1 MRLSPA
7 GTAASKERNM
17 IEDRIEVNI
26 AGGLDIPLPAMA
38 SVRQKFTATRIDDI
52 AAAVAREFERPE
64 IRASIRRGARI
75 AVGCGSRGVAN
86 YAHIARAVIGEIRA
100 LGGDPFVFPAMGS
113 HGAAT
118 AEGQRRVLE
127 GAGITEAFVGAPIRA
142 SMDTIEAG
150 RMADGSPVYADA
162 IAAAADGIVLI
173 NRVKPHTTFR
183 GPIESGITKMLV
195 IGMGKIKGAAQLHTH
210 GMDRFPEVMPEAARV
225 VMGRLP
231 FLFGVAAVEN
241 AHDDTALIECIPAAR
256 LFARE
261 PELLAMAKERM
272 ARLYIDAI
280 DVLVID
286 EMGKEISGTGFDPN
300 VTGRQKRNVD
310 WRGPPHIK
318 KIAVLSLTER
328 TRGNATGVGS
338 ADVITMRL
346 YRAIDVGPTYANVI
360 TSTYLDGAAI
370 PMIMNTD
377 REAVQL
383 AVKSILR
390 VKPADAR
397 VVHIRNTLELQRI
410 RVSAPLL
417 AEVRS
422 QPERFEILSEP
433 EPWVFGMD
441 GSLAK
446 VDAGA

>member
-1 MRLSPA
+1 V
-7 GTAASKERNM
+7 

-26 AGGLDIPLPAMA
+26 AGGLDIALPPMTP
-38 SVRQKFTATRIDDI
+38 VRQKFTTTRVDDI

-64 IRASIRRGARI
+64 IRACIRSGARI

-86 YAHIARAVIGEIRA
+86 YAHIARAVIAQIKA
-100 LGGDPFVFPAMGS
+100 LGGNPFVFPAMGS

-127 GAGITEAFVGAPIRA
+127 GAGITEDFVGAPIRA

-150 RMADGSPVYADA
+150 RMADGTPVYADA
-162 IAAAADGIVLI
+162 IAAATDGIVLI
-173 NRVKPHTTFR
+173 NRIKPHTTFR
-183 GPIESGITKMLV
+183 GPIESGITKMLT

-210 GMDRFPEVMPEAARV
+210 GMDRFPEVLPEAARV

-241 AHDDTALIECIPAAR
+241 AHDDTALVECIPAAR
-256 LFARE
+256 LLARE
-261 PELLAMAKERM
+261 PELLAMAKEWM
-272 ARLYIDAI
+272 ARLYFDGI

-286 EMGKEISGTGFDPN
+286 EMGKEISGAGFDPN
-300 VTGRQKRNVD
+300 VTGRNRRHVD
-310 WRGPPHIK
+310 WPGGPRIK
-318 KIAVLSLTER
+318 KIAVLGLTER
-328 TRGNATGVGS
+328 THGNATGVGS

-346 YRAIDVGPTYANVI
+346 FRAIDVGPTYANVI
-360 TSTYLDGAAI
+360 TSTHLDSAAI

-433 EPWVFGMD
+433 APWAFGTD

-446 VDAGA
+446 VDAEG

>member
-1 MRLSPA
+1 
-7 GTAASKERNM
+7 M

-26 AGGLDIPLPAMA
+26 AGGLDIPLPPMA
-38 SVRQKFTATRIDDI
+38 SVRQKFTTTRIDDI
-52 AAAVAREFERPE
+52 DAAVAREFERPE
-64 IRASIRRGARI
+64 VRASVKRGARI

-86 YAHIARAVIGEIRA
+86 YALIARAVIREIKA

-118 AEGQRRVLE
+118 AEGQRVVLE
-127 GAGITEAFVGAPIRA
+127 GAGITEAFVGAPIHA

-150 RMADGSPVYADA
+150 RMADGTPVYADA
-162 IAAAADGIVLI
+162 LAAAADGIVLI
-173 NRVKPHTTFR
+173 NRIKPHTTFR
-183 GPIESGITKMLV
+183 GAIESGITKMMT

-210 GMDRFPEVMPEAARV
+210 GMDRFPTVLPEAANV
-225 VMGRLP
+225 VMARLP

-241 AHDDTALIECIPAAR
+241 AHDDTMHLECIPAAR
-256 LFARE
+256 LHARE
-261 PELLAMAKERM
+261 PELLVMAKEKM
-272 ARLYIDAI
+272 ARLFFDAI
-280 DVLVID
+280 DVLIID

-300 VTGRQKRNVD
+300 VTGRNKRYVD
-310 WRGPPHIK
+310 WPGGPAVK
-318 KIAVLSLTER
+318 KIAVLGLTER
-328 TRGNATGVGS
+328 THGNATGLGS

-346 YRAIDVGPTYANVI
+346 FRDIDIGPTYANCI
-360 TSTYLDGAAI
+360 TSTFLDSAAI

-383 AVKSILR
+383 AVKTVLR

-410 RVSAPLL
+410 GVSAPLM

-433 EPWVFGMD
+433 APWLFGAD

-446 VDAGA
+446 IESHT

>member
-1 MRLSPA
+1 
-7 GTAASKERNM
+7 M

-26 AGGLDIPLPAMA
+26 AGGLDIALPPMA
-38 SVRQKFTATRIDDI
+38 GVRQKFTTTRVDDI
-52 AAAVAREFERPE
+52 AAAVAREFARPD
-64 IRASIRRGARI
+64 IGSSIRRGARI

-86 YAHIARAVIGEIRA
+86 YAHIARAVIAEIKA

-118 AEGQRRVLE
+118 AAGQRQVLE
-127 GAGITEAFVGAPIRA
+127 GAGITEDYVGAPIRA

-150 RMADGSPVYADA
+150 RMADGTPVHADA

-173 NRVKPHTTFR
+173 NRIKPHTTFR
-183 GPIESGITKMLV
+183 APIESGITKMLAL
-195 IGMGKIKGAAQLHTH
+195 GMGKIKGAAQLHTH
-210 GMDRFPEVMPEAARV
+210 GMDRFSEVLPEAARV

-241 AHDDTALIECIPAAR
+241 AHEDTALIECIPAAR
-256 LFARE
+256 LLARE
-261 PELLAMAKERM
+261 PELLVMAKDRM
-272 ARLYIDAI
+272 ARLFFDEI

-300 VTGRQKRNVD
+300 VTGRNKRFVD
-310 WRGPPHIK
+310 WPGGPIIR

-328 TRGNATGVGS
+328 THGNATGVGS
-338 ADVITMRL
+338 ADIITMRL
-346 YRAIDVGPTYANVI
+346 YRALDVGPTYANAI
-360 TSTYLDGAAI
+360 TSTFLDSVAI
-370 PMIMNTD
+370 PVIMNTD

-383 AVKSILR
+383 AVKSLLR

-417 AEVRS
+417 DEVRS
-422 QPERFEILSEP
+422 QPQRFEILNEP
-433 EPWVFGMD
+433 VPWVFATD

-446 VDAGA
+446 VDSTPR

>member
-1 MRLSPA
+1 
-7 GTAASKERNM
+7 M

-26 AGGLDIPLPAMA
+26 AGGLDIALPAMA
-38 SVRQKFTATRIDDI
+38 DVRQKFATARVDDI

-86 YAHIARAVIGEIRA
+86 YARIVRAVIGGIKA
-100 LGGDPFVFPAMGS
+100 QGGEPFIFPAMGS

-118 AEGQRRVLE
+118 AAGQRRVLE
-127 GAGITEAFVGAPIRA
+127 DAGISEDYVGAPIRA

-150 RMADGSPVYADA
+150 RLADGTPVHADA
-162 IAAAADGIVLI
+162 IAAAADGIVLV

-183 GPIESGITKMLV
+183 GGIESGIAKMMT
-195 IGMGKIKGAAQLHTH
+195 IGMGKIAGAAQLHRH
-210 GMDRFPEVMPEAARV
+210 GMDRFHAVLPEAARV
-225 VMGRLP
+225 VMARLP

-256 LFARE
+256 LLERE
-261 PELLAMAKERM
+261 PELLAKAKEWM
-272 ARLYIDAI
+272 ARLYFDDI

-286 EMGKEISGTGFDPN
+286 EMGKDITGAGFDPN
-300 VTGRQKRNVD
+300 VTGRNRRHVD
-310 WRGPPHIK
+310 WPGGPRVK
-318 KIAVLSLTER
+318 KIAVLGLTER
-328 TRGNATGVGS
+328 SHGNATGVGS

-346 YRAIDVGPTYANVI
+346 FRAIDLGATYANVI
-360 TSTYLDGAAI
+360 TSTLLDSAAI
-370 PMIMNTD
+370 PIIMNTD

-383 AVKSILR
+383 AVKSVLR

-397 VVHIRNTLELQRI
+397 IVHIRNTLELQRI

-417 AEVRS
+417 AEVRR
-422 QPERFEILSEP
+422 QPGRFEILGEP
-433 EPWVFGMD
+433 APWVFAAD
-441 GSLAK
+441 GSLEK
-446 VDAGA
+446 VT